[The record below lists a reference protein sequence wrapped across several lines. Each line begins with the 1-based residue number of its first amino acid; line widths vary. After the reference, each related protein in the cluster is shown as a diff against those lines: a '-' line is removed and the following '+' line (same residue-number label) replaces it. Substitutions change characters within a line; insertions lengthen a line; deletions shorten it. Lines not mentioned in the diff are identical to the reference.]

1 MSVERTVSSEALA
14 VANQQSADLGSLYD
28 KDVFII
34 DTGAGELVSPYMG
47 DFVPSSLVNP
57 CGQRVVA
64 AGNEKHTVTKL
75 GRLRVRCVATGHIID
90 SKNQLAWYVPTMKF
104 RLGGMGR
111 LRGLGYGLS
120 IGLDSSDF
128 LCHVC
133 SGEKIPVLA
142 YNQVSVLR
150 VEQTTTDKSLATYLT
165 GRFAEQSALGNALA
179 ADWQWNTMVMQ
190 EEALHERAVDS
201 AEHAAWVIPHG
212 ISACQ
217 DGAAAA
223 ATESTQFVG
232 IITNALHTVPMTL
245 QELHKRMGHHDARA
259 LKAGVDNGALKGISL
274 TTKFIREECPDCRAN
289 KPKHAHFGAK
299 VPTLQEIN
307 MQMQKSLQS
316 QGSLSQLPVPV
327 PVSTAPVERLLGR
340 LVHLD
345 GVGPTKSDRWGN
357 VGFYTFSDQDTGAV
371 FVRLYKRPSEVY
383 GIVRDVN
390 NHFISKYGGT
400 GIQRVH
406 TDQHPCFMQTTSAWR
421 DVQNHCGFHTEYSS
435 VYTPAQNSHAERA
448 NRRLLD
454 CARTIMNAAGLE
466 HWSWGLAILYA
477 SQVLNHVPLRRLDG
491 KTATEALTGCAP
503 QVHRF
508 RIFGCTA
515 WALIHKAHR
524 ATKFSPRAKQGIFM
538 GFSTKAPAYLVW
550 VPGTRELVESPH
562 VMFDE
567 TKFGG
572 ASPVAVDTFE
582 SVQDTWKSDR
592 RTAIPLG
599 DDYYGRGNHSEDPV
613 RVLKRGKR
621 QQKRA
626 PAPASRRGTEHDA
639 TPPLQDEDRALIMAD
654 AINAQRQPE
663 PDPCIVHGD
672 HREYAKGT
680 PSEHGQNVV
689 AAHKHWYYE
698 QIDDAEDDSAY
709 NYRNGNFDSSG
720 CSTEAPDAAPDAGP
734 TGKRARQQPRRF
746 VPGTRNVPGLFL
758 DSSTGIEYHDPS
770 GPRMESGALAL
781 LVMARH
787 GDGFRKCASHATKC
801 RFKAVLAHV
810 AAAVSMIQ
818 DVGPVRLQPDDFEAC
833 ETKFTGAFVVKAATW
848 DVPTSFWKALKRD
861 DGAVWQEAWDTE
873 RKNMVD
879 LKVLY
884 QTDWPTDGSN
894 VCGSKLVM
902 KIKRDQ
908 DGKIDKYKVRW
919 VAQGFSQQFGVDYF
933 DTTSPVVSSASL
945 RILIAVLTEAGVP
958 AYTADAP
965 AAFLRADLEEKVY
978 MKPPR
983 GVELPDVNGKKQCY
997 RCLRSIYGL
1006 RQSSR
1011 NWWRKCTKEVF
1022 TDHGWVACPLDSC
1035 LFMKRQTSTD
1045 GAAGFDLFGNGTLW
1059 AVAALF
1065 VDDILFGGTWTIEVD
1080 AMKARLRDLYGC
1092 NKFDLLAWFLG
1103 WKFDRNLQ
1111 EGWTSITQEQFVI
1124 DALVRFNLQDAH
1136 ATALPVAT
1144 EYVFEELDD
1153 SCLLNAAQQTLFM
1166 EKVGTLNY
1174 LATQTRADIA
1184 WVTSKLGMYMQ
1195 QADMHAMAAADQVFT
1210 YLKGTADQG
1219 LTFWRGAG
1227 FLPEAW
1233 SDASFADSGKT
1244 GVNGR
1249 RRSQSGCIVKLGGAA
1264 VVFHSRGQKNVAL
1277 STAESEYV
1285 ALSGCVQE
1293 VIWVRRVLHWMGV
1306 SVTAPTVVYEDND
1319 AARILA
1325 QSEVMT
1331 KRSRFVETRFH
1342 YTREMVLEG
1351 EVTVVR
1357 CDTKEMTADLQT
1369 KGLARLLLTKHWNA
1383 ARGFR
1388 RPTTSTSTT
1397 L

>member
-1 MSVERTVSSEALA
+1 VQVLKKRKQQKKRVATPLLQRSVE
-14 VANQQSADLGSLYD
+14 
-28 KDVFII
+28 
-34 DTGAGELVSPYMG
+34 
-47 DFVPSSLVNP
+47 
-57 CGQRVVA
+57 
-64 AGNEKHTVTKL
+64 
-75 GRLRVRCVATGHIID
+75 
-90 SKNQLAWYVPTMKF
+90 
-104 RLGGMGR
+104 
-111 LRGLGYGLS
+111 
-120 IGLDSSDF
+120 
-128 LCHVC
+128 
-133 SGEKIPVLA
+133 
-142 YNQVSVLR
+142 
-150 VEQTTTDKSLATYLT
+150 
-165 GRFAEQSALGNALA
+165 
-179 ADWQWNTMVMQ
+179 
-190 EEALHERAVDS
+190 
-201 AEHAAWVIPHG
+201 
-212 ISACQ
+212 
-217 DGAAAA
+217 
-223 ATESTQFVG
+223 
-232 IITNALHTVPMTL
+232 
-245 QELHKRMGHHDARA
+245 
-259 LKAGVDNGALKGISL
+259 
-274 TTKFIREECPDCRAN
+274 PDMA
-289 KPKHAHFGAK
+289 
-299 VPTLQEIN
+299 
-307 MQMQKSLQS
+307 
-316 QGSLSQLPVPV
+316 
-327 PVSTAPVERLLGR
+327 
-340 LVHLD
+340 
-345 GVGPTKSDRWGN
+345 
-357 VGFYTFSDQDTGAV
+357 
-371 FVRLYKRPSEVY
+371 
-383 GIVRDVN
+383 
-390 NHFISKYGGT
+390 
-400 GIQRVH
+400 
-406 TDQHPCFMQTTSAWR
+406 
-421 DVQNHCGFHTEYSS
+421 
-435 VYTPAQNSHAERA
+435 
-448 NRRLLD
+448 
-454 CARTIMNAAGLE
+454 
-466 HWSWGLAILYA
+466 
-477 SQVLNHVPLRRLDG
+477 
-491 KTATEALTGCAP
+491 
-503 QVHRF
+503 
-508 RIFGCTA
+508 
-515 WALIHKAHR
+515 
-524 ATKFSPRAKQGIFM
+524 
-538 GFSTKAPAYLVW
+538 
-550 VPGTRELVESPH
+550 
-562 VMFDE
+562 
-567 TKFGG
+567 
-572 ASPVAVDTFE
+572 
-582 SVQDTWKSDR
+582 
-592 RTAIPLG
+592 
-599 DDYYGRGNHSEDPV
+599 
-613 RVLKRGKR
+613 
-621 QQKRA
+621 
-626 PAPASRRGTEHDA
+626 
-639 TPPLQDEDRALIMAD
+639 PPLQDDDRALIMVD
-654 AINAQRQPE
+654 AVNAQRQPE

-672 HREYAKGT
+672 HREYAKDT

-689 AAHKHWYYE
+689 AAHRHWYYE
-698 QIDDAEDDSAY
+698 QVNDAEDEDDTAY
-709 NYRNGNFDSSG
+709 NYRNGNVDSSG
-720 CSTEAPDAAPDAGP
+720 CYTEAPDAAPDAGP
-734 TGKRARQQPRRF
+734 TGKRARQKPRRF
-746 VPGTRNVPGLFL
+746 VPGTKNVPGLFL

-787 GDGFRKCASHATKC
+787 GDGFRKCASHTTKC

-810 AAAVSMIQ
+810 AAAVSMMQ
-818 DVGPVRLQPDDFEAC
+818 DVGPVRLQPDESPSEHF
-833 ETKFTGAFVVKAATW
+833 GAAWVVKAATW

-908 DGKIDKYKVRW
+908 EGNIDKYKVRW

-965 AAFLRADLEEKVY
+965 AAFLRADLDEKVF

-1045 GAAGFDLFGNGTLW
+1045 GATGFDLFGTGTLW

-1092 NKFDLLAWFLG
+1092 DKFDLLAWFLG

-1153 SCLLNAAQQTLFM
+1153 SCLLNAAQQKLFM

-1351 EVTVVR
+1351 EVAVVR

-1369 KGLARLLLTKHWNA
+1369 KGLAKLLLTKHWNA